1 MNEIRY
7 FFILR
12 GKLTELSLGA
22 SGADVVLKGLQRASQ
37 ALLLQARLRKPV
49 LGREKAS
56 FPSLYGPAHT
66 PCFLPPG

>member
-7 FFILR
+7 FFILW
-12 GKLTELSLGA
+12 GKFTELSLGA
-22 SGADVVLKGLQRASQ
+22 SGADVVLKGLQSASQ

-49 LGREKAS
+49 LGRKKAR
-56 FPSLYGPAHT
+56 FPSLYDPART